1 MRVLFAV
8 DSESVV
14 GVLEALLVAR
24 GFSVARERSG
34 SKALERTNEAPPDV
48 FVVALELAGPM
59 DGVELCRRLRAR
71 EDTRATPVL
80 LLAPSADDDLR
91 TLALQAGCTGF
102 YTLPVSPSA
111 LLKEIE
117 SARPRESRPPK
128 P

>member
-1 MRVLFAV
+1 MLLAV
-8 DSESVV
+8 DSDSVV

-24 GFSVARERSG
+24 GFAVVRERSG
-34 SKALERTNEAPPDV
+34 AKALERAAEAPPDV
-48 FVVALELAGPM
+48 FVVALELAGPL

-71 EDTRATPVL
+71 NDTRATPIL
-80 LLAPSADDDLR
+80 LLASSADDDLR
-91 TLALQAGCTGF
+91 TLARDAGCTGF

>member
-8 DSESVV
+8 DSDSVV

-24 GFSVARERSG
+24 GFSVVRERSG
-34 SKALERTNEAPPDV
+34 PKALERSSEALPDV

-71 EDTRATPVL
+71 EDTRSTPVL
-80 LLAPSADDDLR
+80 LLAPSADEDLR